1 MELLRDNKKMN
12 EMGALIDDGIEG
24 IEERLTEFRRVL
36 SKMEIYFWKKKRFFF
51 FLEETILCLLF
62 QNPNKSNRKPQ
73 CCTQDCRRQEHKK
86 QVYNDS
92 GTSIVFYIH
101 PMILIQNSSGI
112 LDTSFTSRY
121 GITVLGVI

>member
-51 FLEETILCLLF
+51 FFGRNNFVFAVPKPKQI
-62 QNPNKSNRKPQ
+62 KSEAPML
-73 CCTQDCRRQEHKK
+73 
-86 QVYNDS
+86 YSGLSSS
-92 GTSIVFYIH
+92 GT
-101 PMILIQNSSGI
+101 
-112 LDTSFTSRY
+112 
-121 GITVLGVI
+121 